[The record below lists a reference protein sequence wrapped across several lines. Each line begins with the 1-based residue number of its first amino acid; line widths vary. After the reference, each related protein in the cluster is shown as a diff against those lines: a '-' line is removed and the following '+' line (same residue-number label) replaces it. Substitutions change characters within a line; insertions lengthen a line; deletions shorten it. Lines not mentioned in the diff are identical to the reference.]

1 MAEWLS
7 GAKHNRVY
15 LPEVIFFYQKKIL
28 FLFTILF
35 LFYVYNRNRL
45 YMEP

>member
-15 LPEVIFFYQKKIL
+15 LPEVIFLSKKIL